1 MVNKDDFRAQL
12 RNFALQNAI
21 QYDGKADKKSVLS
34 KFLGAHPEWREK
46 VKELMPEL
54 DNVLEEVNNLS
65 IEAQQQDLSQVAPE
79 LLTQPE
85 KTKNKGLPEISNV
98 PSEGGVVMRFAPGPS
113 GPLHIGHSRAIVL
126 NDEYVKRYGGKL
138 IIRIEDTNPLK
149 IDRDAYD
156 MIIDDL
162 DWLGVKYHDIVIQSD
177 RFEIYYD
184 HAKKLLESGQAYICE
199 CDPETWRELKR
210 NQKPCP
216 DRDLPQE
223 VQLERWS
230 KMLDHGYA
238 QGEVSF
244 VVKTDLNH
252 PNPAVRDFVGLRVI
266 DSPHPKTGDKYWLY
280 PAYNY
285 SCAIDDHLLEMTH
298 ILRGK
303 DHLNN
308 THRQKYVYQYL
319 GWATPEFIH
328 YGWVSIEDTIL
339 KTSEIRDGIDK
350 GQYSGWDDVRLGT
363 FRALR
368 KRGFEPDA
376 IRKYWLEVGTKEVDI
391 KFSWKTLFALNKDI
405 VDERANR
412 YFFVWDPVKLTITE
426 LTELEGH
433 APLHPDDTNRGERNV
448 KLTRTREGDGLNVLV
463 TAQDLSGVNI
473 GDKFRLKDLAN
484 VQLIEDN
491 ALKYIGNDLA
501 LLKEGIKII
510 HWVSGDEQDTLACQ
524 VHMPDNTIR
533 SGRCEPDVKNDAGNM
548 VQFERLGF
556 VKIEQ
561 EPEGITA
568 WFAHK

>member
-1 MVNKDDFRAQL
+1 MVNKADFRTQL

-34 KFLGAHPEWREK
+34 KFLGAHPEWRENI
-46 VKELMPEL
+46 KEIMPEL

-65 IEAQQQDLSQVAPE
+65 LEAQQQDLSQVAPE
-79 LLTQPE
+79 LLAQPVRSKE
-85 KTKNKGLPEISNV
+85 KGLPELSNL

-126 NDEYVKRYGGKL
+126 NDEYVKRYSGKL

-149 IDRDAYD
+149 VDPDAYD

-162 DWLGVKYHDIVIQSD
+162 DWMGVEYHDVVTQSE

-184 HAKKLLESGQAYICE
+184 HAKKLLELDRAYICE

-216 DRDLPQE
+216 DRDLPQN

-244 VVKTDLNH
+244 VIKTDLDH

-339 KTSEIRDGIDK
+339 KTSEIRDGIGK
-350 GQYSGWDDVRLGT
+350 GQYSDWDDVRLGT

-368 KRGFEPDA
+368 KRGFEPNA
-376 IRKYWLEVGTKEVDI
+376 IREYWLEVGTKEVDI

-426 LTELEGH
+426 LDELEGH

-448 KLTRTREGDGLNVLV
+448 KLTSTREGDGLNVLV
-463 TAQDLSGVNI
+463 TTQDLSGVNI

-491 ALKYIGNDLA
+491 TLKYIGNDLA

-524 VHMPDNTIR
+524 VHMSDNTIR
-533 SGRCEPDVKNDAGNM
+533 SGRCESDVKNDIGNM

-561 EPEGITA
+561 EPDGIMA